1 MQRFQFRLETL
12 LKFRRIQ
19 KEQAQI
25 KFSEAL
31 NKLHTEQE
39 LLLDLENKLAESMD
53 ALRSRQ
59 QEQKLLTLETLKV
72 FSNYFDRIK
81 SDIII
86 QNEKVTEADGY
97 CKECLAALEEAVKKS
112 KLVEK
117 LRVKRL
123 QQYQADA
130 LHEEQKILDE
140 MAMQIYIRN

>member
-12 LKFRRIQ
+12 LKFRKIQ

-72 FSNYFDRIK
+72 FSNYFDKIK
-81 SDIII
+81 SDIIV
-86 QNEKVTEADGY
+86 QDKKVTEADVY
-97 CKECLAALEEAVKKS
+97 CKECLAALEQTVKDS

-117 LRVKRL
+117 LREKRL
-123 QQYQADA
+123 QQYQAEA
-130 LHEEQKILDE
+130 LHEEQKNIDE